1 MAGDCLESL
10 LEVRV
15 GSDHYPSSL
24 VHPSSHRELG
34 APDADVV
41 GTQYSVGAREDLQSR
56 LVRAHRNRPSWARPK
71 PH

>member
-15 GSDHYPSSL
+15 ESDHHPSSL
-24 VHPSSHRELG
+24 VHPLNHRGLG

-41 GTQYSVGAREDLQSR
+41 GTQSSVGAGEDLQSR
-56 LVRAHRNRPSWARPK
+56 LVRAHRNRPSWVRPR